1 MDEYTAAT
9 YGDRVAD
16 IYDQMYPDRADAAS
30 VALALSKL
38 APQGRA
44 LELGIGT
51 GRIAL
56 PLIGQGVDVRGIDAS
71 ERMVAKLRSKPGGD
85 AIPVTIGDF
94 ADFTLDVKF
103 DLVYA
108 AFNTFFA
115 LQSQA
120 AQVQCCRR
128 VATHLET
135 GGAFVIE
142 AFVPD
147 ITRFVRGQEA
157 HVNHVEADSVTMSFS
172 RHDAANQRVS
182 TQVVGMDESGIRL
195 YPLQIRYAWPAELDL
210 MAQLAGLTLRSRWG
224 GWDGSPYTSSSA
236 THVSIYEHPHRR

>member
-1 MDEYTAAT
+1 M
-9 YGDRVAD
+9 
-16 IYDQMYPDRADAAS
+16 
-30 VALALSKL
+30 
-38 APQGRA
+38 
-44 LELGIGT
+44 ELGIGT

-56 PLIGQGVDVRGIDAS
+56 PLIGHGVDVRGIDAS

-85 AIPVTIGDF
+85 AIPVTLGDF

-120 AQVQCCRR
+120 AQVQCFRR

-172 RHDAANQRVS
+172 RHDAATQRVS
-182 TQVVGMDESGIRL
+182 TQVVGIDESGIHL
-195 YPLQIRYAWPAELDL
+195 YPIQIRYAWPAELDL
-210 MAQLAGLTLRSRWG
+210 MAQLAGLTLRTTMERLGRLAIHVFERQSRV
-224 GWDGSPYTSSSA
+224 DLRAPAPPLTA
-236 THVSIYEHPHRR
+236 AHRRLPATPARGCASA